1 MEDSPAGTGVY
12 LGRVSRP
19 HRTRNFVTES
29 STSISA
35 SSEKVRERITS
46 WKSWPEWQSEII
58 ETDQPEWREAHE
70 IVHGKATLLGFD
82 VHGRSLTVASEEA
95 RFEQDVVVGVR
106 MHVRYLIEPT
116 GSATVLTH
124 RLSAELPGGFAGR
137 LLSVFLARRLRK
149 MQLDLLSRLKT
160 QVEELP

>member
-1 MEDSPAGTGVY
+1 MEDSPGGTGVY

-29 STSISA
+29 STSIA
-35 SSEKVRERITS
+35 APSEKVRERITS

-82 VHGRSLTVASEEA
+82 VHGRSLTVVSEEA

-106 MHVRYLIEPT
+106 MHVRYLIEGT
-116 GSATVLTH
+116 DQTSVTH
-124 RLSAELPGGFAGR
+124 RLSAELPGGLAGR

-149 MQLDLLSRLKT
+149 MQLDLLRRLKT